1 MALGFACAH
10 VAAPLLVHEVHSG
23 LLLFLNW
30 LLAVF
35 LLLRLV
41 VRRLKEIAAALGIN
55 LAPYFWVA
63 HDFGLIALTR
73 RLEVDAVL
81 ALEGAKVGRN
91 VAGLLGA

>member
-1 MALGFACAH
+1 VALGFACAH

-35 LLLRLV
+35 
-41 VRRLKEIAAALGIN
+41 KEIAAALGIN